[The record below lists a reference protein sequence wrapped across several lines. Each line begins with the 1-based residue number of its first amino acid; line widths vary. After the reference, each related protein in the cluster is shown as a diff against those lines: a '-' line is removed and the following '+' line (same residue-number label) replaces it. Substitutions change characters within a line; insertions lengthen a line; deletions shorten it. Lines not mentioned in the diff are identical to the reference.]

1 MLPDGG
7 WIYGRNLDL
16 EKLDLSRD
24 TESLALDLGGEM
36 KSVVVVTIR
45 GAKTLQ
51 PQRIPLMRVEHNGRY
66 ALVASKGGAAKPPAW
81 YYNLRANPVVQL
93 QDLTTVGDFVAR
105 ELMGEERAVWWDR
118 AAQVFPAVRG
128 VYAEHGGPIDS
139 GFRARAGQAADSRLT
154 GSVGVM

>member
-16 EKLDLSRD
+16 EKLDLSGD

-66 ALVASKGGAAKPPAW
+66 ALVASKGGSAKPPAW

-118 AAQVFPAVRG
+118 AAQVFQPFVG
-128 VYAEHGGPIDS
+128 YAET
-139 GFRARAGQAADSRLT
+139 AGRLIPVFVLEPGKQLT
-154 GSVGVM
+154 HD